1 MIIEL
6 QVKARR
12 HVRASRCGA
21 RSAGRD
27 YAFWSVRPQ
36 CQERGKDSGAGAG
49 AGAGAVAR
57 RPPLDAKA
65 HVGRRATVAGC
76 HGVMSDVGGWLRLCS
91 AIQTITGIRAEV
103 ARQPTN
109 MHRDYQRDYRAVSQ
123 VGRCGRSQGVQ
134 QSARDRRQT
143 GRRCYALGACGSTP
157 S

>member
-1 MIIEL
+1 MRRAIGRPGLCVLERATAMPR
-6 QVKARR
+6 ARQR
-12 HVRASRCGA
+12 
-21 RSAGRD
+21 
-27 YAFWSVRPQ
+27 FWSWSWS
-36 CQERGKDSGAGAG
+36 CS
-49 AGAGAVAR
+49 
-57 RPPLDAKA
+57 PPLDAKA

-109 MHRDYQRDYRAVSQ
+109 VHGDYQRDYRAVSQ